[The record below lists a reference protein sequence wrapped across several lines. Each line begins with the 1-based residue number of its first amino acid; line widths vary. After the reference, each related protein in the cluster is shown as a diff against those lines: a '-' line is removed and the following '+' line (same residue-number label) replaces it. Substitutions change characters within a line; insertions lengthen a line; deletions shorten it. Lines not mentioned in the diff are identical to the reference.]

1 MKKWM
6 ETVKSLLYS
15 IKIVFKADKLRF
27 LLSVIIQIVNTLLG
41 YLLLYIGKCTIDTI
55 LYSISNDIEFEKAV
69 FGVGKLVIVS
79 FSISFCLIICNLKYE
94 ILLQK
99 LQLQLGLYIDKEM
112 SEQVLKL
119 DMSYFDNSTFYD
131 DIASALDGKSKIN
144 FLIYRVT
151 FFCANILNIA
161 IAVFIIYS
169 WSLSPLII
177 LLCIF
182 IFPGVL
188 IREKYVTEIYL
199 YENNNRGLARKI
211 SYLISLIYEKY
222 AAKEIRYYQISEW
235 IVRQYKINWGSFL
248 KGLKKIIY
256 KLGIIDS
263 LVNALPEIVI
273 GIVVSYLVWEIV
285 EQKLSIGDFTYL
297 LGIFSGLKDNILN
310 LVGDLAK
317 LEESKLAIRNYKKF
331 MSFESKVIGER
342 DINLE
347 SIFSIEFNNVSFKYP
362 NTEKYIL
369 DQISF
374 KITGNEKIA
383 IVGVNGAGKSTII
396 KLLLRFYE
404 PDNGEIRINGEKIQ
418 NYRVDSLRARFSIIF
433 QDFIT
438 YSLSIKENVI
448 ISDLKKEND
457 EDEVWSA
464 LRYSG
469 VLTYFKDK
477 KITLETNVGKEYDD
491 NGIELSGGNRQ
502 KLAIARAIFRKADFL
517 IMDEPNSA
525 LDITAE
531 KDLFDKIKILYKDK
545 GIIMISHRLGN
556 LDFVD
561 KIYVVEKGKI
571 IEEGSQSSLIK
582 KRGKFYKLLSIQ
594 KNKKC

>member
-1 MKKWM
+1 M
-6 ETVKSLLYS
+6 
-15 IKIVFKADKLRF
+15 
-27 LLSVIIQIVNTLLG
+27 
-41 YLLLYIGKCTIDTI
+41 
-55 LYSISNDIEFEKAV
+55 
-69 FGVGKLVIVS
+69 
-79 FSISFCLIICNLKYE
+79 
-94 ILLQK
+94 
-99 LQLQLGLYIDKEM
+99 
-112 SEQVLKL
+112 
-119 DMSYFDNSTFYD
+119 
-131 DIASALDGKSKIN
+131 
-144 FLIYRVT
+144 
-151 FFCANILNIA
+151 
-161 IAVFIIYS
+161 
-169 WSLSPLII
+169 II

-199 YENNNRGLARKI
+199 YENKNRGLARKI

-235 IVRQYKINWGSFL
+235 IVRKYKINWGSFL

-263 LVNALPEIVI
+263 LVNTLPEIVI
-273 GIVVSYLVWEIV
+273 GIVVSYLVWEII

-374 KITGNEKIA
+374 KIAGNEKIA

-448 ISDLKKEND
+448 ISDLKK
-457 EDEVWSA
+457 
-464 LRYSG
+464 RMMRMKYG
-469 VLTYFKDK
+469 VL
-477 KITLETNVGKEYDD
+477 
-491 NGIELSGGNRQ
+491 
-502 KLAIARAIFRKADFL
+502 
-517 IMDEPNSA
+517 
-525 LDITAE
+525 
-531 KDLFDKIKILYKDK
+531 
-545 GIIMISHRLGN
+545 
-556 LDFVD
+556 
-561 KIYVVEKGKI
+561 
-571 IEEGSQSSLIK
+571 
-582 KRGKFYKLLSIQ
+582 
-594 KNKKC
+594 

>member
-1 MKKWM
+1 M
-6 ETVKSLLYS
+6 
-15 IKIVFKADKLRF
+15 
-27 LLSVIIQIVNTLLG
+27 G
-41 YLLLYIGKCTIDTI
+41 
-55 LYSISNDIEFEKAV
+55 EF
-69 FGVGKLVIVS
+69 
-79 FSISFCLIICNLKYE
+79 
-94 ILLQK
+94 
-99 LQLQLGLYIDKEM
+99 
-112 SEQVLKL
+112 
-119 DMSYFDNSTFYD
+119 
-131 DIASALDGKSKIN
+131 SK
-144 FLIYRVT
+144 R
-151 FFCANILNIA
+151 A
-161 IAVFIIYS
+161 
-169 WSLSPLII
+169 
-177 LLCIF
+177 
-182 IFPGVL
+182 
-188 IREKYVTEIYL
+188 
-199 YENNNRGLARKI
+199 
-211 SYLISLIYEKY
+211 
-222 AAKEIRYYQISEW
+222 
-235 IVRQYKINWGSFL
+235 
-248 KGLKKIIY
+248 KKIIY

-263 LVNALPEIVI
+263 LVNTLPEIVI
-273 GIVVSYLVWEIV
+273 GIVVSYLVWEII

-374 KITGNEKIA
+374 KIAGNEKIA

>member
-199 YENNNRGLARKI
+199 YENKNRGLARKI

-235 IVRQYKINWGSFL
+235 IVRKYKINWGSFL

-263 LVNALPEIVI
+263 LVNTLPEIVI
-273 GIVVSYLVWEIV
+273 GIVVSYLVWEII

-374 KITGNEKIA
+374 KIAGNEKIA

>member
-1 MKKWM
+1 M

-525 LDITAE
+525 LLI
-531 KDLFDKIKILYKDK
+531 
-545 GIIMISHRLGN
+545 GQNGS
-556 LDFVD
+556 
-561 KIYVVEKGKI
+561 GKSTI
-571 IEEGSQSSLIK
+571 C
-582 KRGKFYKLLSIQ
+582 KLLVRFYIFLFGITT
-594 KNKKC
+594 KNTFDHTFPAKRLESFSE

>member
-119 DMSYFDNSTFYD
+119 DISYFDNSTFYD

-169 WSLSPLII
+169 WSLSPLMI

-418 NYRVDSLRARFSIIF
+418 NYRVDSLMARFSIIF

>member
-199 YENNNRGLARKI
+199 YENKNRGLARKI

-235 IVRQYKINWGSFL
+235 IVRKYKINWGSFL

-263 LVNALPEIVI
+263 LVNTLPEIVI

-374 KITGNEKIA
+374 KIAGNEKIA